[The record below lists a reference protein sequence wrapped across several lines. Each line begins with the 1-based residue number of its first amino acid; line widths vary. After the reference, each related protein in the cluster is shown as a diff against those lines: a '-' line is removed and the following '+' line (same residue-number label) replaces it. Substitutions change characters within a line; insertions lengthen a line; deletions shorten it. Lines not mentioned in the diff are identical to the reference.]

1 MKRKNVDERRGVF
14 GWSAR
19 AFCQEGITHAAR
31 RRSHAMRWKIPVV
44 MLCATLGMGAPAMA
58 QTPAATEQSSALNQ
72 VSAFT
77 VEEGADGTYI
87 RIAGT
92 EVATFSVFKLDDP
105 PRLFVDLSNS
115 RLAGEASSERVDN
128 GVISRVGLIEFE
140 DSFQTVARL
149 VIGFEESAHYDVRTE
164 GSDVLVFVDGAGRR
178 GQSGAAGVA
187 NAGAS
192 KEELERS
199 RQAYE
204 RANAELSRT
213 QTQLSLAQQEL
224 AQARAQ
230 REQARG
236 EERER
241 LEREVASRTQ
251 ALQRA
256 QQEANAR
263 QAEAQAL
270 RAQLAGLEAER
281 DQSRERLVA
290 AQRRAEQAEQE
301 RQQAL
306 SLARAKEE
314 EGERARQRARELE
327 SRLTQAEQTLASV
340 NAQRQGAQ
348 GQIGTLSERVDEAER
363 RLAAER
369 HQLEEARRREAQLQ
383 AQIEQLGKSSSQA
396 DRDAIAQVEAERARQ
411 RELQARAQAEVER
424 VQREAAAAER
434 ELRELNSALTQ
445 RDAEIE
451 RLRRDVEQAQQAQA
465 REVASAH
472 EAERARLRAL
482 NEAIAREE
490 QRVEAIE
497 QARRAEE
504 GRLENLQARRTQEED
519 GVEAMRQERERME
532 AELAQARQA
541 LASTRD
547 ELARAEQARQASER
561 ELEQVARVIPVDP
574 KNSNAVRSVRLETDD
589 DGHSR
594 IVVQLDRPGQVE
606 TTRSRDGRAVMILND
621 VALPEHLERTLAA
634 DSQGGAVR
642 FVSSFVDARTNTVR
656 MEAELNS
663 EARARLSQSGN
674 ELVWEFA
681 PEQAQPAQQLAADTA
696 PRRVQDGQSVTSAP
710 PRYPRV
716 VTDPSQ
722 VSSVPGMSR
731 KRITIDL
738 RNADVQNVLR
748 LVATEGGVNIIA
760 GDGVEGVVTMR
771 LRNVPLDQVFLN
783 ILQALQLGFEVRGN
797 VIRVAP
803 ASVLAEEEA
812 ARAEARTR
820 AQRVQ
825 PLEVFLLPVNYA
837 TADELVSQVQGLL
850 SPRGSVSVDA
860 RTNTLIIKDL
870 RENLTSI
877 RMLVE
882 TLDSQVP
889 QVLIEARIVET
900 SDTFSRQIGVQ
911 WGGDIGFSQGT
922 GNPTGLIFPNVL
934 GLAGGAT
941 DGQTPVAGTSSNPN
955 FAVNLPAPVGTGAGG
970 AIGLTMGSVGGAVNL
985 NLRLSALEEAGHAK
999 IVSAPRILTMDN
1011 KEASISQ
1018 GTSIPISVVGAAGV
1032 QTVFVDATLEL
1043 TVTPHVTPDG
1053 NIRLSIDATK
1063 NEPDFQNTGARGD
1076 PTIIQ
1081 RQATTEL
1088 LIPDGDTTVIGGIY
1102 TRNAGHSVSAVPFL
1116 HRIPILGF
1124 FFKTQSESE
1133 RRSELL
1139 IFITPRIVNRA
1150 ESLGGMSAGSVSGD
1164 GWEE

>member
-58 QTPAATEQSSALNQ
+58 QTPAATEQASALNQ
-72 VSAFT
+72 VRAFS

-87 RIAGT
+87 RIEGT

-178 GQSGAAGVA
+178 GQSGAAVA
-187 NAGAS
+187 ANTS
-192 KEELERS
+192 QEELERS

-213 QTQLSLAQQEL
+213 QAQLSRAQQEL

-236 EERER
+236 DDRER

-256 QQEANAR
+256 QQEANAQ

-270 RAQLAGLEAER
+270 REQLATLEAER
-281 DQSRERLVA
+281 DQSRARLA
-290 AQRRAEQAEQE
+290 DAQRRAEQAEQE

-327 SRLTQAEQTLASV
+327 SRLSQAEQTLASI
-340 NAQRQGAQ
+340 NQQREGAQ
-348 GQIGTLSERVDEAER
+348 GQVSTLSERVEEAER

-369 HQLEEARRREAQLQ
+369 RQLEDARRREAQLQ
-383 AQIEQLGKSSSQA
+383 AQLEQLGKSSSQA
-396 DRDAIAQVEAERARQ
+396 DRDAMAQVEAERERQ

-434 ELRELNSALTQ
+434 ELRELNTALTQ

-451 RLRRDVEQAQQAQA
+451 RLRREVEQAQQAQA

-490 QRVEAIE
+490 QRVEALE

-504 GRLENLQARRTQEED
+504 GRLESLQARRTQEED

-541 LASTRD
+541 LESTRD
-547 ELARAEQARQASER
+547 ELARAEQARQASEQ
-561 ELEQVARVIPVDP
+561 ELEQVARAIPVDP
-574 KNSNAVRSVRLETDD
+574 KNSNAVRSVRLETGD
-589 DGHSR
+589 DGRSR

-663 EARARLSQSGN
+663 EASARLSQSGN

-681 PEQAQPAQQLAADTA
+681 PEQAQPTQQLAADTA

-710 PRYPRV
+710 PSYPRV

-803 ASVLAEEEA
+803 ASVLSEEEA

>member
-1 MKRKNVDERRGVF
+1 
-14 GWSAR
+14 
-19 AFCQEGITHAAR
+19 
-31 RRSHAMRWKIPVV
+31 MRWKIPVV

-58 QTPAATEQSSALNQ
+58 QTPAATEQASALNQ
-72 VSAFT
+72 VRAFS

-87 RIAGT
+87 RIEGT

-178 GQSGAAGVA
+178 GQSGAAVA
-187 NAGAS
+187 ANTS
-192 KEELERS
+192 QEELERS

-213 QTQLSLAQQEL
+213 QAQLSRAQQEL

-236 EERER
+236 DDRER

-256 QQEANAR
+256 QQEANAQ

-270 RAQLAGLEAER
+270 REQLATLEAER
-281 DQSRERLVA
+281 DQSRARLA
-290 AQRRAEQAEQE
+290 DAQRRAEQAEQE

-327 SRLTQAEQTLASV
+327 SRLSQAEQTLASI
-340 NAQRQGAQ
+340 NQQREGAQ
-348 GQIGTLSERVDEAER
+348 GQVSTLSERVEEAER

-369 HQLEEARRREAQLQ
+369 RQLEDARRREAQLQ
-383 AQIEQLGKSSSQA
+383 AQLEQLGKSSSQA
-396 DRDAIAQVEAERARQ
+396 DRDAMAQVEAERERQ

-434 ELRELNSALTQ
+434 ELRELNTALTQ

-451 RLRRDVEQAQQAQA
+451 RLRREVEQAQQAQA

-490 QRVEAIE
+490 QRVEALE

-504 GRLENLQARRTQEED
+504 GRLESLQARRTQEED

-541 LASTRD
+541 LESTRD
-547 ELARAEQARQASER
+547 ELARAEQARQASEQ
-561 ELEQVARVIPVDP
+561 ELEQVARAIPVDP
-574 KNSNAVRSVRLETDD
+574 KNSNAVRSVRLETGD
-589 DGHSR
+589 DGRSR

-663 EARARLSQSGN
+663 EASARLSQSGN

-681 PEQAQPAQQLAADTA
+681 PEQAQPTQQLAADTA

-710 PRYPRV
+710 PSYPRV

-803 ASVLAEEEA
+803 ASVLSEEEA

>member
-1 MKRKNVDERRGVF
+1 
-14 GWSAR
+14 
-19 AFCQEGITHAAR
+19 
-31 RRSHAMRWKIPVV
+31 MRWKIPVV

-87 RIAGT
+87 RIEGT

-178 GQSGAAGVA
+178 GQSGAAVAA

-192 KEELERS
+192 QEELDRS

-213 QTQLSLAQQEL
+213 QAQLSRAQQEL

-236 EERER
+236 QERER

-270 RAQLAGLEAER
+270 RDQLASLEAER
-281 DQSRERLVA
+281 DQSRERLAA

-327 SRLTQAEQTLASV
+327 SRLSQAEQTLASV

-348 GQIGTLSERVDEAER
+348 GQIGTLSERVEEAER

-369 HQLEEARRREAQLQ
+369 RQLEEARRREAQLQ
-383 AQIEQLGKSSSQA
+383 AQLEQLGTSSSQA
-396 DRDAIAQVEAERARQ
+396 DRDAIAQVEAERERQ

-434 ELRELNSALTQ
+434 ELRELNNALTQ

-451 RLRRDVEQAQQAQA
+451 RLRREVEQAQQAQA

-490 QRVEAIE
+490 QRVEALE

-504 GRLENLQARRTQEED
+504 GRLESLQARRTQEED

-541 LASTRD
+541 LENTRD
-547 ELARAEQARQASER
+547 ELARAEQARQASEQ
-561 ELEQVARVIPVDP
+561 ELEQVARAIPVDP
-574 KNSNAVRSVRLETDD
+574 KSSNAVRSVRLETGD
-589 DGHSR
+589 DGRSR

-663 EARARLSQSGN
+663 EASARLSQSGN

-710 PRYPRV
+710 PSYPRV

-803 ASVLAEEEA
+803 ASVLSEEEA